1 MNFAVVGKGGGRM
14 IIRTERF
21 GDLEAGEDRIIHF
34 TVGMPGFCHLYRY
47 VLVEQREQLP
57 FRWLQAV
64 DDPGLAFLVI
74 RPEEFLPSYEPPVPE
89 AELQGLGLESLQ
101 EAEVYCLVAVPED
114 PRQMTA
120 NLRAPVLINPK
131 NRKARQV
138 ILADGGYAIKHR
150 LLEGMLL
157 AAGKAKDEGKPAVE
171 SGAVGARV
179 VSR

>member
-1 MNFAVVGKGGGRM
+1 ML
-14 IIRTERF
+14 IRTERF
-21 GDLEAGEDRIIHF
+21 GDLEADEDRIIHF

-47 VLVEQREQLP
+47 VLIEQQEQLP

-64 DDPGLAFLVI
+64 DDPELAFLVI
-74 RPEEFLPSYEPPVPE
+74 KPEEFMPSYDPPIPE
-89 AELQGLGLESLQ
+89 ADLKGLGLKNLR
-101 EAEVYCLVAVPED
+101 EAEIYCLVTVPGE
-114 PRQMTA
+114 PREMTA

-150 LLEGMLL
+150 ILEGMLL

-171 SGAVGARV
+171 AGAVEAGV